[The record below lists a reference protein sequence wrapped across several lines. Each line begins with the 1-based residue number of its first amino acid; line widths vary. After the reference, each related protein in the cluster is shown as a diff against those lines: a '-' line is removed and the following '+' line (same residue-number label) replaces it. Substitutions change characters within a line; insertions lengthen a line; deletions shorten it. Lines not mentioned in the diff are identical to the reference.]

1 MRAIQRSDARPWR
14 PIAACLAVILVAGC
28 GPTVVTIEEPPPV
41 GPQLVMELT
50 NRSDRDLTFS
60 YEFDQ
65 PQTMSGSGEGSMP
78 ACTTAVQLWGEIAG
92 RYELMIDGVSAVQGS
107 LPPGAG
113 AGSYLFVRLRVDPD
127 GEVVVGQSGLVRQ
140 EPELISEPIEGCG

>member
-1 MRAIQRSDARPWR
+1 M
-14 PIAACLAVILVAGC
+14 VEV
-28 GPTVVTIEEPPPV
+28 
-41 GPQLVMELT
+41 T

-65 PQTMSGSGEGSMP
+65 PQAMSGSGEGSLP
-78 ACTTAVQLWGEIAG
+78 ACTTTVQGWGEIAG
-92 RYELMIDGVSAVQGS
+92 RYELMIDGVSTVQGS